1 MRKSLAAVITF
12 SGLWAQAHQ
21 SSQSYEEWAKLSC
34 AQIAKTYQSC
44 SKPFEYKDETFYFH
58 KLGRSAPCSDGTQKK
73 FYDRLENMDMA
84 SILSIQY
91 VTGQTPLP
99 ETRQNQ
105 DPGRLRSEDL
115 LKSVYGVDEAAVRG
129 ALVKVNLLGHEVKFH
144 RKLGAANALAQ
155 VGREL
160 DAALKK
166 DATLAEFLKNM
177 IVGESERPSTMNW
190 RLIAGTTRLSTH
202 SFGTAVD
209 LVVKS
214 VKAQYWLWDEQAT
227 NKAKAAQGEIAYKD
241 THFIPAKTPYMH
253 PTVVKIFEQ
262 NGFIW
267 GGKWNH
273 YDTMHFE
280 YRPEFFPK
288 YQIKCAQ

>member
-1 MRKSLAAVITF
+1 MKKSLVFLTSFIGLF
-12 SGLWAQAHQ
+12 SQAHQ
-21 SSQSYEEWAKLSC
+21 SYEDWAKTSC
-34 AQIAKTYQSC
+34 DQIAKTYLSC
-44 SKPFEYKDETFYFH
+44 SKPFEYKNQMFYFS
-58 KLGRSAPCSDGTQKK
+58 KLGRSIPCSDGVQKK
-73 FYDRLENMDMA
+73 FYDRIENMDIA

-91 VTGQTPLP
+91 VSGAPPLP
-99 ETRQNQ
+99 EKRQNQ

-115 LKSVYGVDEAAVRG
+115 LKSVYGTNESEVRNS
-129 ALVKVNLLGHEVKFH
+129 LVKVNLLGHQVSFQK
-144 RKLGAANALAQ
+144 KLGAANALAQ
-155 VGREL
+155 VGKEL
-160 DAALKK
+160 GAALKV
-166 DATLAEFLKNM
+166 DSTLAEFLKNM

-214 VKAQYWLWDEQAT
+214 VKAQYWLWDEQTT
-227 NKAKAAQGEIAYKD
+227 NKAKASLGEIAYKD
-241 THFIPAKTPYMH
+241 THFIPAQTPYMH

-288 YQIKCAQ
+288 YQIKCTQ